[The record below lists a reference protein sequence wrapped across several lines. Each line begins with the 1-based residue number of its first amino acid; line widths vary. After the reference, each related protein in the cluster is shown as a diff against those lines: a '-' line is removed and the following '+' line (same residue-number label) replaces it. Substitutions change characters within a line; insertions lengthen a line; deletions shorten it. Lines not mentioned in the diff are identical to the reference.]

1 MFYIIYLRC
10 MDLYRAI
17 SEMRR
22 LSKENIPFSF
32 VFMSYNSSNKSSEG
46 VVYVR
51 RARLLKRERIEH
63 HKHAEIVEAYID
75 LETMQCR
82 RFYQPLLM
90 FFNGEKVVLR

>member
-1 MFYIIYLRC
+1 M
-10 MDLYRAI
+10 
-17 SEMRR
+17 
-22 LSKENIPFSF
+22 
-32 VFMSYNSSNKSSEG
+32 
-46 VVYVR
+46 R

>member
-1 MFYIIYLRC
+1 M
-10 MDLYRAI
+10 
-17 SEMRR
+17 
-22 LSKENIPFSF
+22 
-32 VFMSYNSSNKSSEG
+32 
-46 VVYVR
+46 R

-75 LETMQCR
+75 LETMQYR